1 MTAAETRDRLI
12 VALDVPTLD
21 EAAALLDRLQGVVS
35 RVKIGS
41 QLSAAA
47 GPAAVE
53 VALKRGFEVFL
64 DLKFHDI
71 PNTVVGAARE
81 ATRLGVFMFTVHAS
95 GGRAMMRAA
104 AEGAAEAARD
114 LGLRRPLVVAV
125 SVLTSLDRRELHE
138 ELGVASSVEGH
149 VLHLSRLARESGLD
163 GCVASPQEIAPIR
176 RQLGPA
182 WTIVTPGVRP
192 AGSDA
197 GDQAR
202 TATPAAAIQAGAH
215 YIVVGRPIVAA
226 SDPARAALTLLEDI
240 TP

>member
-1 MTAAETRDRLI
+1 MSAAEARARLTAAETRDRLI

-41 QLSAAA
+41 QRSAAA

-53 VALKRGFEVFL
+53 VALKRGIEVFL

-104 AEGAAEAARD
+104 AEGVAGAARD
-114 LGLRRPLVVAV
+114 FGLRRPLIVAV
-125 SVLTSLDRRELHE
+125 SVLTSLDRRE
-138 ELGVASSVEGH
+138 
-149 VLHLSRLARESGLD
+149 
-163 GCVASPQEIAPIR
+163 
-176 RQLGPA
+176 
-182 WTIVTPGVRP
+182 
-192 AGSDA
+192 
-197 GDQAR
+197 
-202 TATPAAAIQAGAH
+202 
-215 YIVVGRPIVAA
+215 
-226 SDPARAALTLLEDI
+226 
-240 TP
+240 